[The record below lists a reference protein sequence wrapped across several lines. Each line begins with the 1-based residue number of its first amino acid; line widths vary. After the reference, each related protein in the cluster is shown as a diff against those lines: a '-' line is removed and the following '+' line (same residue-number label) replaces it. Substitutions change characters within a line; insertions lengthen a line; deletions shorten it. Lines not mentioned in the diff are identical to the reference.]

1 MAPTLLLLCPILIPV
16 MATLGV
22 NELQFGAIMIVGC
35 AIGLVTPPVGMC
47 LNAATKICGLSITSI
62 FWHAFPFIVCNV
74 IILIL
79 VTFVPEISLWL
90 PGLLMK

>member
-1 MAPTLLLLCPILIPV
+1 MAN
-16 MATLGV
+16 LGV

-47 LNAATKICGLSITSI
+47 LNAATKICGLPITSI
-62 FWHAFPFIVCNV
+62 FWHASPFIICNV
-74 IILIL
+74 LILFL